1 MATAFTVW
9 ISLLRWTAGTA
20 PFDRIDT
27 TYSATVAL
35 YYAGGAVGGLVIGL
49 LLPLRR
55 WPWGSALLGMLGV
68 LPLYFGVALTTSRP
82 SEAWTAS
89 NLVTSTLVAFLVGGA
104 AGIWIWMDDNPHAE
118 GLLRTLRY
126 PTKAVVARS
135 WALALLVSTA
145 SYLLLPNWTRAW
157 QPTLMIFTAVV
168 SFVVPLGVAM
178 LVTRAWIKSRRPGT
192 HS

>member
-55 WPWGSALLGMLGV
+55 WPWGAALLGMLGV

-82 SEAWTAS
+82 SKRHPV
-89 NLVTSTLVAFLVGGA
+89 VTMA
-104 AGIWIWMDDNPHAE
+104 
-118 GLLRTLRY
+118 
-126 PTKAVVARS
+126 
-135 WALALLVSTA
+135 
-145 SYLLLPNWTRAW
+145 
-157 QPTLMIFTAVV
+157 
-168 SFVVPLGVAM
+168 
-178 LVTRAWIKSRRPGT
+178 
-192 HS
+192 